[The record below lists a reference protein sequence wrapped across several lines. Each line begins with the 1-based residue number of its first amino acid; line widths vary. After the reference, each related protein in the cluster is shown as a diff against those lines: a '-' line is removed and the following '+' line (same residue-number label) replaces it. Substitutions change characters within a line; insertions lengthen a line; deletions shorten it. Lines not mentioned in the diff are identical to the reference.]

1 MHPKMRGAGWTLM
14 GLASLAILA
23 GCGSGGSQTASSS
36 FNGTVTIGYENAPDP
51 ESVAIAKKYF
61 QKELKLP
68 VRMEYFQSGPS
79 ALTALASG
87 KLDFMTTLGNP
98 PTAAAIAR
106 GVPLTVIWAM
116 ERYTTGEGLVVKRSS
131 GIHSLK
137 QLEGKTVALVK
148 GSTSPF
154 ELETALKLHHLSV
167 NGVTE
172 LNMSPTEMVSA
183 WKTNQI
189 QAAYVWV
196 PFDTEMAQD
205 GGTMLMYDQN
215 VYQEAP
221 IFNLA
226 VVNSNWAKAH
236 PTQVEDFVRAEAD
249 GVKFFQQNPA
259 QAYQAM
265 AQVNGISAAAA
276 KAQTE
281 GFSFSTLS
289 SQVTPNWLGSGSG
302 VAHSLVT
309 KSLTSAAN
317 WLKASG
323 QISTVP
329 SNMAQYVDPSYAA
342 AVLRSA
348 KK

>member
-1 MHPKMRGAGWTLM
+1 MKTLRWGTGALLGAAALV
-14 GLASLAILA
+14 ALA
-23 GCGSGGSQTASSS
+23 GCGSGSAQSATGGFQ
-36 FNGTVTIGYENAPDP
+36 GTVTIGYENAPDP
-51 ESVAIAKKYF
+51 ESVAIVQKDF
-61 QKELKLP
+61 QKELKVP
-68 VRMEYFQSGPS
+68 VRMEYFESGPA

-106 GVPLTVIWAM
+106 GVPLKVIWGM
-116 ERYTTGEGLVVKRSS
+116 ERYTTGEGLVVKKSS
-131 GIHSLK
+131 HIHSLS

-154 ELETALKLHHLSV
+154 ELDTALKLHHLSV
-167 NGVTE
+167 SGVTE

-226 VVNSNWAKAH
+226 VVNSNWASAH
-236 PTQVEDFVRAEAD
+236 PALVEDFIRAEQE
-249 GVKFFQQNPA
+249 GVTFFQQHPQA
-259 QAYQAM
+259 AYQDM
-265 AQVNGISAAAA
+265 AKLNGISAASA
-276 KAQTE
+276 KSQTT
-281 GFSFSTLS
+281 GFSFSSLS
-289 SQVTPNWLGSGSG
+289 SQVTASWLGSGSG

-309 KSLTSAAN
+309 KSLSSAAQ
-317 WLKASG
+317 WLKSSG
-323 QISTVP
+323 QISSVP
-329 SNMAQYVDPSYAA
+329 NMTQYVDPKFAE

-348 KK
+348 HP

>member
-1 MHPKMRGAGWTLM
+1 MTKTRGVAALVVALGASAL
-14 GLASLAILA
+14 LAA
-23 GCGSGGSQTASSS
+23 CGSGGGKTASAG
-36 FNGTVTIGYENAPDP
+36 FQGTVTIGYENAPDP
-51 ESVAIAKKYF
+51 ESVAIAQKDF
-61 QKELKLP
+61 EKELKVP

-106 GVPLTVIWAM
+106 GVPLKVIWAM
-116 ERYTTGEGLVVKRSS
+116 ERYTSGEGLVVKKSS

-137 QLEGKTVALVK
+137 QLEGQRVALVK

-154 ELETALKLHHLSV
+154 ELQTALKLHHLSV

-172 LNMSPTEMVSA
+172 INMSPTEMVSA

-196 PFDTEMAQD
+196 PFDTEMEQD
-205 GGTMLMYDQN
+205 GGTLLMVDQN
-215 VYQEAP
+215 VYREAP

-226 VVNSNWAKAH
+226 VVNANWAKAH
-236 PTQVEDFVRAEAD
+236 PGLVKDFVRAEQD
-249 GVKFFQQNPA
+249 GVQLYQHNPR
-259 QAYQAM
+259 QAYQDM
-265 AQVNGISAAAA
+265 AKINGISVASARS
-276 KAQTE
+276 QTR
-281 GFSFSTLS
+281 GFSFSSLS
-289 SQVTPNWLGSGSG
+289 SQTTANWLGSGSG

-309 KSLTSAAN
+309 KSLTSAAQ

-323 QISTVP
+323 QISAVP
-329 SNMAQYVDPSYAA
+329 SHMAQYVDPQYVE
-342 AVLRSA
+342 AVQRSS